1 LFIGANVSST
11 FSVGAKVDLLQHG
24 VKVGEGSIFNTE
36 LGHKVHRKMVK
47 KGCIVVKI
55 EKVLKHNAPLPH
67 PTGFEHTLGG
77 ALESYEI
84 WPESDLEP
92 HCHDHAANIPQDR
105 VRFMCT
111 KVSLTHECMGTSM
124 CIAKGMLVNVRKDD
138 IVEGETL
145 GEMDFGVFLEE
156 IDGNCEI

>member
-1 LFIGANVSST
+1 MDI
-11 FSVGAKVDLLQHG
+11 LQHG
-24 VKVGEGSIFNTE
+24 VKVGEGSIFKTE

-67 PTGFEHTLGG
+67 PTGFDHTLGG

-92 HCHDHAANIPQDR
+92 HCHDDATNITQDR
-105 VRFMCT
+105 VRFICT
-111 KVSLTHECMGTSM
+111 KVSITNECMGAST
-124 CIAKGMLVNVRKDD
+124 CIAKGMLVNVCKDD
-138 IVEGETL
+138 IIEGETL
-145 GEMDFGVFLEE
+145 VKWILVFF
-156 IDGNCEI
+156 